1 VAQQPCSPEL
11 WLPHPS
17 REHVPHLE
25 HCTRVPGLPGLWG
38 RLDQLILDRQPRGR
52 LEKGV
57 HARSVGVEHGP
68 CLLIHGDIIHLGD
81 VVIETK
87 KTNPPPRY
95 SEGSLIDAMENAW
108 KFVEN
113 DELKMR
119 LKQAKGIG
127 TPATR
132 AEIIKGLMIQNL
144 IQKEG
149 LELLPTTAGMKL
161 YRVLKGVAPEL
172 VNPAVTAM
180 WELHLD
186 AVVLG
191 RRQATTVVD
200 GISADVHRLITLLK
214 SQKERVT
221 IDINAAGDCRYEY
234 CDI

>member
-1 VAQQPCSPEL
+1 MPDYRYKL
-11 WLPHPS
+11 
-17 REHVPHLE
+17 
-25 HCTRVPGLPGLWG
+25 TTIT
-38 RLDQLILDRQPRGR
+38 LDADGAKFKAHNETLVVLGW
-52 LEKGV
+52 
-57 HARSVGVEHGP
+57 RSVYGEKHKAGDS
-68 CLLIHGDIIHLGD
+68 GDIIHLGD